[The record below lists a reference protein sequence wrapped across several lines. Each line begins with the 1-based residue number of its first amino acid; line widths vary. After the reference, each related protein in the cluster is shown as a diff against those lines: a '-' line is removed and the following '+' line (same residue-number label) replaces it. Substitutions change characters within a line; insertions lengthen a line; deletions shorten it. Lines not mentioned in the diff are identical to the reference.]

1 MSAALH
7 DIKRPPWTYT
17 PADTLMVYAPDPMLA
32 RAQRNYPDSAANQ
45 IAWLK
50 AVRIVRATKRG
61 WRLDNPLTRGS
72 HA

>member
-7 DIKRPPWTYT
+7 DIKRW
-17 PADTLMVYAPDPMLA
+17 APQSTRAVDPMLA

-61 WRLDNPLTRGS
+61 WRLDNPLTRGN